1 MHSWKSVLT
10 FILLAYL
17 VVASA
22 ISFTV
27 QYLASA
33 QPLSIGHQESSHTD
47 ISR

>member
-17 VVASA
+17 IVASA
-22 ISFTV
+22 ISFAV
-27 QYLASA
+27 NYLASA
-33 QPLSIGHQESSHTD
+33 QSLSIGRQESSHTD

>member
-1 MHSWKSVLT
+1 MNSWKSVLT

-17 VVASA
+17 IVASA

-33 QPLSIGHQESSHTD
+33 EPTSTGRQESTHMS
-47 ISR
+47 IFR